1 MRSRPAATLPA
12 TVATVPPV
20 SATLEVAWSF
30 LRHAQLG
37 VLASDRD
44 GRIVHANPAAAR
56 LLGFEPAAL
65 EGEDAARVFRA
76 PRGEGHVQ
84 RGATAAPSD
93 PQEVEIVTKGGDVLP
108 VALRLLPL
116 EGLDGALHGTVAVF
130 QDLRDQKA
138 REEQW
143 RRRDRLAS
151 LGELSAGVAHEIRN
165 PLTGIATSAQ
175 ILRRRLETGDARGQ
189 FVDLILEESARLER
203 IVEGLLQFARPTA
216 PRLERQSVVPALD
229 KALTLVHELAVRQD
243 VLLHVE
249 RAADVPKIF
258 VDHDQVLQV
267 LLNVLMNALQ
277 ALAKGGEI
285 RVSVGPRRKRA
296 APRSSIGRRASDR
309 LEPAGELPLLDVVEL
324 RVQDNGP
331 GIPAADLTR
340 IFDPFYTTRA
350 QGTGLG
356 LSICQTI
363 IREHGGT
370 ITIESIVGQGTA
382 VIIDLPVEKRHGDR
396 RRDPR

>member
-1 MRSRPAATLPA
+1 M
-12 TVATVPPV
+12 
-20 SATLEVAWSF
+20 
-30 LRHAQLG
+30 G
-37 VLASDRD
+37 VLAANRL
-44 GRIVHANPAAAR
+44 GKIVACNPAAAK

-65 EGEDAARVFRA
+65 EGEDAARAFRA
-76 PRGEGHVQ
+76 PRGDGHLQ
-84 RGATAAPSD
+84 PGATASATE
-93 PQEVEIVTKGGDVLP
+93 PQEVEVVTKAGDVLP

-116 EGLDGALHGTVAVF
+116 EGLDGALHGSVAVF
-130 QDLRDQKA
+130 QDLREQKA

-165 PLTGIATSAQ
+165 PLTGISTSAQ
-175 ILRRRLETGDARGQ
+175 ILRRRLESGDARGQ

-203 IVEGLLQFARPTA
+203 IVEGLLQFARPAA
-216 PRLERQSVVPALD
+216 PRLERQNVVPALD

-249 RAADVPKIF
+249 RSVDVPPVF
-258 VDHDQVLQV
+258 VDLDQVLQV

-285 RVSVGPRRKRA
+285 RVTIRPARKRPA
-296 APRSSIGRRASDR
+296 ARSSIGRRATDQ
-309 LEPAGELPLLDVVEL
+309 LEPAAELPLLDVVEI

-331 GIPAADLTR
+331 GIPAADLAR
-340 IFDPFYTTRA
+340 VFDPFYTTRA

-356 LSICQTI
+356 LSICQSI

-370 ITIESIVGQGTA
+370 ITIESVVGQGTA
-382 VIIDLPVEKRHGDR
+382 VIVDLPVEKRHGDR

>member
-1 MRSRPAATLPA
+1 MRARPAITGP
-12 TVATVPPV
+12 TVETSPPP
-20 SATLEVAWSF
+20 STTLEVAWSF
-30 LRHAQLG
+30 LRHAQMG
-37 VLASDRD
+37 VLAANRL
-44 GRIVHANPAAAR
+44 GKIVACNPAAAK

-76 PRGEGHVQ
+76 PRGEGHLQ
-84 RGATAAPSD
+84 PGATAAATE
-93 PQEVEIVTKGGDVLP
+93 PQEVEVVTKAGDVLP

-116 EGLDGALHGTVAVF
+116 EGLDGALHGSVAVF
-130 QDLRDQKA
+130 QDLREQKA

-165 PLTGIATSAQ
+165 PLTGISTSAQ
-175 ILRRRLETGDARGQ
+175 ILRRRLESGDVRGQ

-203 IVEGLLQFARPTA
+203 IVEGLLQFARPAA
-216 PRLERQSVVPALD
+216 PRLERQNVVPALD

-243 VLLHVE
+243 VALHVE
-249 RAADVPKIF
+249 RHVDVPPVF
-258 VDHDQVLQV
+258 VDPDQVLQV

-285 RVSVGPRRKRA
+285 RVTIRPARKRA
-296 APRSSIGRRASDR
+296 AARSSIGRRATDQ
-309 LEPAGELPLLDVVEL
+309 LEPAAELPLLDVVEI

-331 GIPAADLTR
+331 GIPAADLAR
-340 IFDPFYTTRA
+340 VFDPFYTTRA

-356 LSICQTI
+356 LSICQSI

-370 ITIESIVGQGTA
+370 ITIESVVGQGTA
-382 VIIDLPVEKRHGDR
+382 VIVDLPVEKRHGDR